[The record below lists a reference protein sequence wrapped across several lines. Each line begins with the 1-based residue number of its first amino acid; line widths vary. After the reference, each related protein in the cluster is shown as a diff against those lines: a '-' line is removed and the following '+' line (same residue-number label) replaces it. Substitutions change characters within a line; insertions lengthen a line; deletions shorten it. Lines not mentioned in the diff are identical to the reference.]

1 MIHKG
6 SCLCG
11 EITYEI
17 HGDLVDVLSCHCSM
31 CRKFHGAAFRT
42 RAAVQTA
49 DFRWLTGE
57 HLLTHYESSPGE
69 HKTFCSVCG
78 SKMVTRFDGNT
89 EWYGFP
95 LGSLDTDPGVK
106 PARHIYV
113 GSKAPWYAIADVLP
127 RYDGEPDDQGSHDRS

>member
-1 MIHKG
+1 MTHKG

-11 EITYEI
+11 QVTYEI
-17 HGDLVDVLSCHCSM
+17 HGDLLDVLNCHCSM

-42 RAAVQTA
+42 RAAVRVA
-49 DFRWLTGE
+49 DFQWLSGE
-57 HLLTHYESSPGE
+57 YLLTHYESSPGE
-69 HKTFCSVCG
+69 FKTFCSVCG
-78 SKMVTRFDGNT
+78 SSMVTKFHENT

-113 GSKAPWYAIADVLP
+113 GSKASWYDITDALP
-127 RYDGEPDDQGSHDRS
+127 RFEGEPED